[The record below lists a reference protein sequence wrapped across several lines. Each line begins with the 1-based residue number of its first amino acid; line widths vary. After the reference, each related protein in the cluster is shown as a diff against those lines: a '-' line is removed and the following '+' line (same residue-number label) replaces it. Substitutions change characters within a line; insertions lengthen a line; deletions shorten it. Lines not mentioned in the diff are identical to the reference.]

1 MRARPIAI
9 GGTSVSHSSQN
20 PVIANFI
27 AGEAFPGRGRMMWG
41 NAARV
46 RAVTG
51 EATWMT
57 ACFINF

>member
-1 MRARPIAI
+1 MRGRPIAI
-9 GGTSVSHSSQN
+9 GRTSVSHSSQN

-27 AGEAFPGRGRMMWG
+27 AGEAFRAGPDDVGKCG
-41 NAARV
+41 ATS
-46 RAVTG
+46 AVTG